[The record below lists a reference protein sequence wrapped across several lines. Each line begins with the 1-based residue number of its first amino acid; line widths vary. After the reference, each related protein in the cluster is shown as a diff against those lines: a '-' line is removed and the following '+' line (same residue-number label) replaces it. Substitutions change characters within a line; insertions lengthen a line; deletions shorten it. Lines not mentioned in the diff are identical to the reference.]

1 MSKNLLIV
9 ESPAK
14 AKTIEKLLGKDFTVR
29 SSYGHIRDLVKDSKD
44 QKAIDVANNYQMR
57 YTISPEKLKVV
68 RSLREDIKGVE
79 KVWLATDED
88 REGEAIAWHLA
99 QVLNL
104 DVTKTARIAFREITK
119 PALLKAV
126 QSPRLVDIDLV
137 NAQQARRALD
147 RLVGFELS
155 ELLWKKVK
163 GGLSAGRVQS
173 VAVRLVVEK
182 EREIQSH
189 QTQSFY
195 RIAAIFDVKT
205 AKDKSTQLRAQHPRH
220 FETEAQA
227 REFLEACRSATFCVA
242 NISVKPAT
250 RTPAAPFTTSTLQQ
264 EASRKMGYSVS
275 RTMSVAQSLYEGGHI
290 TYMRT
295 DSTTLSEEAINSIA
309 QTVEQMYGQ
318 QYVHSRQYKSK
329 NASAQEAHEA
339 IRPTYPNKSSVPASM
354 GTDAQRLYELIWKR
368 TTASQMQ
375 DAKLERTVVDIA
387 ISSLPKDFLQS
398 VGEVI
403 KFDGFLKVYLE
414 DNDEEPTEEGDD
426 SALLPPL
433 KVGQN
438 LPLKDMTA
446 TQRFTKAAAR
456 FTEASLVKK
465 LEELGIGRPSTY
477 ASIISK
483 IMEDSRGYVSK
494 ENREGSERDFKTLT
508 LTAATNSIS
517 EETKK
522 EKFGTEKQ
530 KLFAS
535 DVGMVVTDFLNQHFD
550 AVMDYRFTASV
561 EQKLDEVAEGKADWI
576 RTIDDIYK
584 PFHKIVAA
592 TAEEAERATGE
603 RILGKHPQTGRTVL
617 TRVAKYGPLVQI
629 GTTEELKAGEK
640 PLYANL
646 QAGQSIE
653 GITLEEALKLF
664 QLPKTLG
671 THKGEEIIV
680 SSGRFGAYLKYGK
693 ANINLPK
700 DADPMTVD
708 IAAAIL
714 LIEQR
719 LAADAP
725 IGYYREKPITKGSGK
740 FGPFVKWNDNYYSL
754 PKKADLNLATI
765 TEAQAIQLIEEKQQK
780 DATKYIQSWVDLDL
794 HIENGRWGPF
804 IRYGKKNFKLVE
816 SGVKLSADI
825 AAVLTLK
832 QVAAIVAEQ
841 GEVIPAKKIEAAM
854 NPNAATTSSSTAE
867 PSTEAP
873 AKKTRKKKGE

>member
-14 AKTIEKLLGKDFTVR
+14 AKTIEKLLGKDFIVR
-29 SSYGHIRDLVKDSKD
+29 SSYGHIRDLVKDSRE
-44 QKAIDVANNYQMR
+44 QKAIDVENNYQMR

-104 DVTKTARIAFREITK
+104 DVRTTARIAFREITK
-119 PALLKAV
+119 PALQKAV

-163 GGLSAGRVQS
+163 SGLSAGRVQS
-173 VAVRLVVEK
+173 VAVRLVVER
-182 EREIQSH
+182 EREIQAH

-195 RIAAIFDVKT
+195 RVAAIFEVQNAQGKLQ
-205 AKDKSTQLRAQHPRH
+205 ALKAQHSRD
-220 FETEAQA
+220 FATEEAAMQ
-227 REFLEACRSATFCVA
+227 FLQACRAANFTVA
-242 NISVKPAT
+242 NVSVKPAT

-264 EASRKMGYSVS
+264 EASRKLGYSVS
-275 RTMSVAQSLYEGGHI
+275 RTMSVAQSLYESGHI

-295 DSTTLSEEAINSIA
+295 DSTNLSQEAIGSIA
-309 QTVEQMYGQ
+309 QTIEQMYGKN
-318 QYVHSRQYKSK
+318 YVHTRQYKNK
-329 NASAQEAHEA
+329 NAAAQEAHEA
-339 IRPTYPNKSSVPASM
+339 IRPTYPNKADLPASA
-354 GTDAQRLYELIWKR
+354 GNDERRLYELIWKR

-375 DAKLERTVVDIA
+375 DAKLERTIVDIG
-387 ISSLPKDFLQS
+387 ISTLPKDFLQS

-414 DNDEEPTEEGDD
+414 DNDDEPAENGEGD

-433 KVGQN
+433 TVGQN
-438 LPLKDMTA
+438 LPLKEMTA
-446 TQRFTKAAAR
+446 TQRFTRPAPR
-456 FTEASLVKK
+456 YTEASLVKK

-494 ENREGSERDFKTLT
+494 ENRDGQQRNFKTLT
-508 LTAATNSIS
+508 LSAQTQKIS
-517 EETKK
+517 EQVKQEN
-522 EKFGTEKQ
+522 FGAEKQ

-535 DVGMVVTDFLNQHFD
+535 DVGLVVTDFLNQHFEQ
-550 AVMDYRFTASV
+550 VMDYQFTASV
-561 EQKLDEVAEGKADWI
+561 EAKLDEVAEGKADWI
-576 RTIDDIYK
+576 GTIDQIYK
-584 PFHKIVAA
+584 PFHKIVES
-592 TAEEAERATGE
+592 TIVEAERATGE

-617 TRVAKYGPLVQI
+617 ARVAKYGPLVQI
-629 GTTEELKAGEK
+629 GTTEELKTGEK

-646 QAGQSIE
+646 QTGQSIE
-653 GITLEEALKLF
+653 GITLEEALSLF

-671 THKGEEIIV
+671 NYKGEDVIV
-680 SSGRFGAYLKYGK
+680 STGRYGAYLKYGK

-700 DADPMTVD
+700 DADPLAVD
-708 IAAAIL
+708 LSAAVL

-725 IGYYREKPITKGSGK
+725 IGFYKEKPITKGSGK

-765 TEAQAIQLIEEKQQK
+765 SAEQAIQLIEEKQQK
-780 DATKYIQSWVDLDL
+780 DATKYIQSWAEIDL

-804 IRYGKKNFKLVE
+804 IRYGKKNFKLME
-816 SGVKLSADI
+816 GGVKLSADV

-841 GEVIPAKKIEAAM
+841 GEVIPAKKLEAAA
-854 NPNAATTSSSTAE
+854 NPPAANTAPPATTAE
-867 PSTEAP
+867 PV
-873 AKKTRKKKGE
+873 KKGRKKSEK